1 MPFDQS
7 VPNRGAVAEPILTA
21 EPILLDDRQ
30 MREFVTR
37 GYLTFRLDLPEA
49 FHRRVRERALEDIG
63 RCEAAGIRSP
73 LNNALPRI
81 PELRR
86 VFDHPRVAG
95 ALTSILGAGYYLH
108 LHRHMHDNRPG
119 SDAQTIHQDSLGNS
133 RYAVDGNRR
142 HHHCR
147 WAMAFYYPQDTTL
160 DMGPSAVAPG
170 SQYLTEGAGLDAE
183 QALEGPAGTVTVVHY
198 DLFHR
203 GLANRSGDTRLMI
216 KFLFARMEDPV
227 RPSWNAAQA
236 AWPEEPGSDARDR
249 QRVWRHHWRWFRGE
263 SAANGD
269 GAATDVRALERDLD
283 HADEWRGLAAAY
295 GLGAAGAA
303 GAPALLAALTGS
315 DPVARRRAAYGFGP
329 LGRAGVGGL
338 TEAAGHDEAEVRAR
352 AVDVLGD
359 AGRAAGGAVPALG
372 ARLRDESSDVRA
384 LAADALGI
392 AGQGSTAGGEA
403 AAGRAA
409 RELTTAMKDA
419 DAVVRRNA
427 ALSLARLGPAAA
439 DAVPALE
446 RALDEEDHY
455 VRGYAVQ
462 ALRRVATPRATAALL
477 HHLETARW
485 DPRQDALGAGA
496 A

>member
-1 MPFDQS
+1 MPVDQS
-7 VPNRGAVAEPILTA
+7 VGADAALAA

-37 GYLTFRLDLPEA
+37 GYLTFRLDLPDA
-49 FHRRVRERALEDIG
+49 FHRRVRERALEDIR
-63 RCEAAGIRSP
+63 RCEEAGTRSP

-81 PELRR
+81 PALRR
-86 VFDHPRVAG
+86 VFDHPFVAG

-160 DMGPSAVAPG
+160 DMGPSAVAPC

-183 QALEGPAGTVTVVHY
+183 QALEGPAGTVTIVHY

-203 GLANRSGDTRLMI
+203 GLANWSGDTRLMI
-216 KFLFARMEDPV
+216 KFLFARMEEPV

-269 GAATDVRALERDLD
+269 GAAADVRALERDLD

-359 AGRAAGGAVPALG
+359 VGRAAGGAVPALG

-384 LAADALGI
+384 LAADSLGI
-392 AGQGSTAGGEA
+392 AGQGSTAAGEA
-403 AAGRAA
+403 GGRRAPGGGNPAQEGA
-409 RELTTAMKDA
+409 RC
-419 DAVVRRNA
+419 
-427 ALSLARLGPAAA
+427 RL
-439 DAVPALE
+439 
-446 RALDEEDHY
+446 
-455 VRGYAVQ
+455 
-462 ALRRVATPRATAALL
+462 
-477 HHLETARW
+477 
-485 DPRQDALGAGA
+485 
-496 A
+496 

>member
-1 MPFDQS
+1 MPSDRSMLADQS
-7 VPNRGAVAEPILTA
+7 SGTGR
-21 EPILLDDRQ
+21 ILLDDRQ
-30 MREFVTR
+30 MRQFVTR
-37 GYLTFRLDLPEA
+37 GYLTFHLDLPDA
-49 FHRRVRERALEDIG
+49 FHRHIRERAAEELG
-63 RCEAAGIRSP
+63 RCAAAGLGSP

-86 VFDHPRVAG
+86 VFDHPRIAG

-119 SDAQTIHQDSLGNS
+119 SDAQTIHQDSLFNS

-160 DMGPSAVAPG
+160 DMGPSAVVPC
-170 SQYLTEGAGLDAE
+170 SQYLTEGAELDAE
-183 QALEGPAGTVTVVHY
+183 QALAGPPGTVTVVHY

-216 KFLFARMEDPV
+216 KFLFARMEEPV
-227 RPSWNAAQA
+227 RPSWNAPQA
-236 AWPEEPGSDARDR
+236 AWPEDPGEDFRYR
-249 QRVWRHHWRWFRGE
+249 QRVWRHQWRWFSGDC
-263 SAANGD
+263 AANGEEE
-269 GAATDVRALERDLD
+269 AAAAADVRALQRDLD

-295 GLGAAGAA
+295 ALGAAGTA
-303 GAPALLAALTGS
+303 GAPALQAALTGG

-329 LGRAGVGGL
+329 LGRAGIGDLV
-338 TEAAGHDEAEVRAR
+338 AAAEHGDAEVRAR
-352 AVDVLGD
+352 AVDVIGD
-359 AGRAAGGAVPALG
+359 VGLAAGDAVPALS
-372 ARLRDESSDVRA
+372 AWLREEATDVRA

-392 AGQGSTAGGEA
+392 AGQGSTAAGEA
-403 AAGRAA
+403 VAGRAA
-409 RELTTAMKDA
+409 LGLTTAMEDA

-427 ALSLARLGPAAA
+427 ALSLARLGPAAGG
-439 DAVPALE
+439 AVPALE
-446 RALDEEDHY
+446 RALAADDHY

-462 ALRRVATPRATAALL
+462 ALRRIATPRATTALL
-477 HHLETARW
+477 NHLETARW
-485 DPRQDALGAGA
+485 DPRQDVLAAGA

>member
-1 MPFDQS
+1 MPFDQITAAD
-7 VPNRGAVAEPILTA
+7 PNLTA
-21 EPILLDDRQ
+21 EPVLLDDRQ
-30 MREFVTR
+30 MREFITR

-49 FHRRVRERALEDIG
+49 FHRQVRERALEDI
-63 RCEAAGIRSP
+63 RRYEDAGIRSP

-81 PELRR
+81 PALRR

-95 ALTSILGAGYYLH
+95 ALTSILGGGYYLH

-160 DMGPSAVAPG
+160 DMGPSAVVPC

-183 QALEGPAGTVTVVHY
+183 QALEGPAGTVTIVHY

-203 GLANRSGDTRLMI
+203 GLANRSADTRLMI
-216 KFLFARMEDPV
+216 KFLFARMEEPV
-227 RPSWNAAQA
+227 RPSWNATQA
-236 AWPEEPGSDARDR
+236 AWPEDQGENRRDR
-249 QRVWRHHWRWFRGE
+249 QPVWRHHWRWFRGE

-269 GAATDVRALERDLD
+269 GEAAAAEVPALERDLD

-295 GLGAAGAA
+295 GLGSAGAA
-303 GAPALLAALTGS
+303 GAPALLAALTGG
-315 DPVARRRAAYGFGP
+315 DPVARRRAAYGLGP
-329 LGRAGVGGL
+329 LGRAGVDGL
-338 TEAAGHDEAEVRAR
+338 VAATGHDDPEVRAR

-359 AGRAAGGAVPALG
+359 AGRAAGDAVPALG

-392 AGQGSTAGGEA
+392 AGQGSTAGR
-403 AAGRAA
+403 AAG
-409 RELTTAMKDA
+409 ELTTAMEDA

-439 DAVPALE
+439 GAVPALE

-485 DPRQDALGAGA
+485 DPRQDALAAGA

>member
-1 MPFDQS
+1 MTPY
-7 VPNRGAVAEPILTA
+7 LTA
-21 EPILLDDRQ
+21 EPLLLDDRQ

-49 FHRRVRERALEDIG
+49 FHRHVRERALEDIR
-63 RCEAAGIRSP
+63 RCEGAGIRSP

-108 LHRHMHDNRPG
+108 LHRHVHDNRPG

-133 RYAVDGNRR
+133 RYAVDSNRR

-160 DMGPSAVAPG
+160 DMGPSAVVPC

-183 QALEGPAGTVTVVHY
+183 QALEGPAGTVTIVHY

-216 KFLFARMEDPV
+216 KFLFARMEEPV
-227 RPSWNAAQA
+227 RPSWNAMHA
-236 AWPEEPGSDARDR
+236 AWLAEPVDDACRH
-249 QRVWRHHWRWFRGE
+249 QVWRHHWRWFHGE
-263 SAANGD
+263 TGAGD
-269 GAATDVRALERDLD
+269 GEAAAAADVRALERDLN

-303 GAPALLAALTGS
+303 GAPALLAALTGR

-338 TEAAGHDEAEVRAR
+338 IEAAGHDEAEVRAR

-359 AGRAAGGAVPALG
+359 AGRAAGDAVPALA

-392 AGQGSTAGGEA
+392 AGQGSTAAGEA

-409 RELTTAMKDA
+409 GELTTAMEDA

-439 DAVPALE
+439 GAVPALE

-485 DPRQDALGAGA
+485 DPRQDALAAGA